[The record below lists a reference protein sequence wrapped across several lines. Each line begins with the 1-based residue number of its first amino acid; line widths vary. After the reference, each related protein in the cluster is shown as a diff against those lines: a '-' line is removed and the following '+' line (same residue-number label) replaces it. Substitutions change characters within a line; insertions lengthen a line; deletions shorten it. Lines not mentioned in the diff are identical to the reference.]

1 MLVSNMAIYLDNAAT
16 TFPKPEPVYLAVEHA
31 LRRVGVGPGRGSYR
45 QGIEANRLVFEA
57 RERLATFFGIGNS
70 SRLIF
75 THSATE
81 SLNLA
86 ITGLLRAGDHVITT
100 AMEHNSLARPL
111 HAAAGR
117 GVEVSRVGCS
127 KEGLVAPAEL
137 VACLR
142 PNTRLVALAH
152 CSNVTGSIQPIAEIS
167 RLVRASGAL
176 LLVDAAQSAG
186 VIPIDVKE
194 LGIDL
199 LAVPGHKGLFG
210 PPGTGLLYIAEGI
223 ELTPLLV
230 GGTGGF
236 SGDPGQPTALPERY
250 ESGTL
255 NTPGIAGLAAGVS
268 FIQTIGIDRIRR
280 HEEALVAQLL
290 EGLQGVPGVLLH
302 GPAVSAER
310 GALLSFT
317 VADVDPARIGFA
329 LDHDHE
335 ISVRVGLHCA
345 PDAHRTIGT
354 YPGGTIRVSPGWF
367 TTPAEIDAFLQALGT
382 ILKR

>member
-1 MLVSNMAIYLDNAAT
+1 VSD
-16 TFPKPEPVYLAVEHA
+16 
-31 LRRVGVGPGRGSYR
+31 S
-45 QGIEANRLVFEA
+45 A
-57 RERLATFFGIGNS
+57 RI
-70 SRLIF
+70 IF

-81 SLNLA
+81 SLNMA
-86 ITGLLRAGDHVITT
+86 LRDVLEPGDHIITT
-100 AMEHNSLARPL
+100 SMEHNSLARPL
-111 HAAAGR
+111 HAAAGQ
-117 GVEVSRVGCS
+117 GVEVSRVSCG
-127 KEGLVAPAEL
+127 KEGVVAPAEL
-137 VACLR
+137 AHLLR

-152 CSNVTGSIQPIAEIS
+152 CSNVTGAIQPIAEIG
-167 RLVRASGAL
+167 RLVRGSGAL

-186 VIPIDVKE
+186 MIPLDVKE

-230 GGTGGF
+230 GGTGG
-236 SGDPGQPTALPERY
+236 SSADAGQPTALPERY

-255 NTPGIAGLAAGVS
+255 NTPGIAGLAAGVA
-268 FIQTIGIDRIRR
+268 FIETIGIDRIRR

-290 EGLQGVPGVLLH
+290 EGLQGVPWVLLH
-302 GPAVSAER
+302 GPLPPAER
-310 GALLSFT
+310 GGLLSFT
-317 VADVDPARIGFA
+317 VAGVDPARIGFA
-329 LDHDHE
+329 LDQDHE

-354 YPGGTIRVSPGWF
+354 YPGGTVRVSPGWF
-367 TTPAEIDAFLQALGT
+367 TTPAEIDSFLQALRT